1 MVIVLDLLLGVS
13 VASPGTL
20 LVFAVLAA
28 LSFTAVIQALVA
40 TFGTRGWLAAL
51 LLLVLGIAASGIGMD
66 AAAVPGP
73 LAAIRP
79 LLPLT
84 AATDAFRGAVVGA
97 GGSLAIDAIVLLGW
111 LVAGVLVTL
120 AAAAAADRN
129 PDDEAEAVAA

>member
-1 MVIVLDLLLGVS
+1 MV
-13 VASPGTL
+13 
-20 LVFAVLAA
+20 
-28 LSFTAVIQALVA
+28 QALVA
-40 TFGTRGWLAAL
+40 TFGTRGWLVAL

>member
-1 MVIVLDLLLGVS
+1 
-13 VASPGTL
+13 
-20 LVFAVLAA
+20 
-28 LSFTAVIQALVA
+28 
-40 TFGTRGWLAAL
+40 
-51 LLLVLGIAASGIGMD
+51 MD

-84 AATDAFRGAVVGA
+84 AATDAFRGAVAGA

-120 AAAAAADRN
+120 VAASAADRD
-129 PDDEAEAVAA
+129 PSKDAAPVGT